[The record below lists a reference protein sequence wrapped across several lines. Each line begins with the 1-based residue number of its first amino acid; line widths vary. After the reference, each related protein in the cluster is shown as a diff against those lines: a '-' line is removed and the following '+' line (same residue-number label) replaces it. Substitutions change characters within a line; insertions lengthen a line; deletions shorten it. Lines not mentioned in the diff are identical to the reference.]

1 MTLGGIQFGG
11 LASGLDTNAIIA
23 AILAVEGRTMRQLEG
38 RKQDE
43 QQRLTLLGTFQS
55 LVEKLQD
62 KARDLQTAGNFFAHK
77 LAVGEE
83 GIANFTLSGS
93 AEAGAHTLEV
103 LSLAAADRY
112 AFAGVADPT
121 TALGAGTISFTYG
134 ATTTSA
140 GTAYSVDVLAG
151 SDSLNGIAAA
161 INAAAGDDV
170 TASVINAGTTSAPS
184 WQLVLA
190 GDETGADFAITGLT
204 SSVAGLTGAT
214 QVSIASN
221 ASVKVDGLAVQRSSN
236 LFSDVLPG
244 VSFSIS
250 RKTDVGA
257 SLSFTVELDPE
268 GMRTKLKE
276 FVDSYNEVIKFVNDQ
291 NTFSLEG
298 GTGGPL
304 FGENAL
310 ESIRSVLRRAVLEA
324 DRTLV
329 AADTVDGYSTL
340 GLIGIDLQNDG
351 TLEIDDEK
359 LDAKLSGNLELFSDF
374 FRRADDDSTLTIDER
389 GIFVKLEDML
399 KGLIDD
405 STAPDGETAIDGLFD
420 ARRDS
425 IGRQIRDFDAQIER
439 QERRLESLEQTL
451 VAKFA
456 ALEQLLGGL
465 QSQSAFLQQS
475 LQQSQ
480 R

>member
-11 LASGLDTNAIIA
+11 LASGLDTNAIIE

-38 RKQDE
+38 RKADE
-43 QQRLTLLGTFQS
+43 QKKLTLLGTFQS

-112 AFAGVADPT
+112 AFAGVADPAAT
-121 TALGAGTISFTYG
+121 GLGAGTVAFTYH
-134 ATTTSA
+134 
-140 GTAYSVDVLAG
+140 GTAYSVGVASG

-161 INAAAGDDV
+161 INATAGDDV

-190 GDETGADFAITGLT
+190 GDDTGADFAITGLT
-204 SSVAGLTGAT
+204 SGVAGLTGAT

-221 ASVKVDGLAVQRSSN
+221 ASVKIDGLAVQRSSN

-244 VSFSIS
+244 VSFSVS
-250 RKTDVGA
+250 RKNEGVP
-257 SLSFTVELDPE
+257 LSFTVELDPE

-276 FVDSYNEVIKFVNDQ
+276 FVDSYNEVIQFVNDQ
-291 NTFSLEG
+291 NAFTLEDGASSL
-298 GTGGPL
+298 L

-310 ESIRSVLRRAVLEA
+310 DSVRSVLRRAVLEA

-329 AADTVDGYSTL
+329 TADTEGYSTL
-340 GLIGIDLQNDG
+340 GLIGIDLQVDG
-351 TLEIDDEK
+351 TLKIDEAK
-359 LDAKLSGNLELFSDF
+359 LDKKLSGNLDLFSDF
-374 FRRADDDSTLTIDER
+374 FRRPDDEGTLTVDER

-399 KGLIDD
+399 KDLIDD
-405 STAPDGETAIDGLFD
+405 STALDGETRIDGLFD

-425 IGRQIRDFDAQIER
+425 IGRQIRDFDKQIEN
-439 QERRLESLEQTL
+439 QERRLDSLEQSL

-465 QSQSAFLQQS
+465 QSQSAFLQQNF
-475 LQQSQ
+475 QSNQ